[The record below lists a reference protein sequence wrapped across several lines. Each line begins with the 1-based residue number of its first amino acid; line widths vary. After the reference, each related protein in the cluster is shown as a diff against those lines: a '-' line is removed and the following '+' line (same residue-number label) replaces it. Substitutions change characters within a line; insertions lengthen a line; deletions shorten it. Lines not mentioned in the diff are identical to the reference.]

1 MNHFQVC
8 PLCHAHVNV
17 NLSHCPVCGAFIIK
31 QPIKRLIKD
40 YPQPNYS
47 KIASTKNKQ
56 AYFIFLS
63 LTFLLMFLL
72 VFFNLALPN
81 WSFTW
86 TITAITL
93 LLYVWV
99 LITNTILT
107 QITIGRKLVWQS
119 IASSIV
125 LASLNFAITPNDLS
139 FTMFALPS
147 ILIGIT
153 ISLLLVILFGIRQP
167 RDDYRFL
174 ILLIL
179 LNYSYTV
186 LSIAQMLFFNKWM
199 GYVTFAIGTLS
210 ILGILTIG
218 RKSFIRFIKSWLH
231 I

>member
-1 MNHFQVC
+1 MNHFQIC
-8 PLCHAHVNV
+8 PICDAHVNV
-17 NLSHCPVCGAFIIK
+17 NLSHCPVCGGFMIE
-31 QPIKRLIKD
+31 QPMKHLTKD

-63 LTFLLMFLL
+63 LTLLLIFLL
-72 VFFNLALPN
+72 VFFNFALPN

-93 LLYVWV
+93 LLYIWI
-99 LITNTILT
+99 LITNTILS
-107 QITIGRKLVWQS
+107 QITVGGKLVWQS

-125 LASLNFAITPNDLS
+125 LASLNFAMTPHDLW
-139 FTMFALPS
+139 FTMYALPL
-147 ILIGIT
+147 ILIGST
-153 ISLLLVILFGIRQP
+153 MSLLLVILFGIRQP

-174 ILLIL
+174 ILFIL
-179 LNYSYTV
+179 LNYSYTI
-186 LSIAQMLFFNKWM
+186 LSIAQIILFSMWM

-210 ILGILTIG
+210 MLGILTLG
-218 RKSFIRFIKSWLH
+218 RKSFIRFIRSWLH